1 MISTDL
7 SKLRGLVDDDVI
19 KTNMYDTLVAKINNT
34 GTKLPSSVL
43 LVGPNKQNFE
53 IMIENVDEKILNT
66 NESVRKTD
74 CDRKVKE
81 ITDKTKFKI
90 NVT

>member
-34 GTKLPSSVL
+34 DTKLPSSVL
-43 LVGPNKQNFE
+43 LVGPDKQNFE

-90 NVT
+90 YVT

>member
-34 GTKLPSSVL
+34 GTKLPSFVL

-90 NVT
+90 YVT